1 MGAISITLA
10 NALLNHVFRNV
21 PYTSPTEIYLAL
33 YTSDPADTDTGNE
46 VSGGGYERKLV
57 TFTSPS
63 NKLSYNAN
71 DIEFPE
77 ATADWGVITHGA
89 FRTAKTGGV
98 LLKSGSLEELTGGEV
113 ISKVVLKGDQL
124 IIKAGNIAIGF
135 D

>member
-10 NALLNHVFRNV
+10 NALLDHVFRNV
-21 PYTSPTEIYLAL
+21 PYTPPTEIYLAL
-33 YTSDPADTDTGNE
+33 YTSDPGDTDTGNE
-46 VSGGGYERKLV
+46 VSGGGYERMLV

-63 NKLSYNAN
+63 NKLIYNAD

-89 FRTAKTGGV
+89 FRTAATGGV
-98 LLKSGSLEELTGGEV
+98 LLKSGSLKELTGGEV
-113 ISKVVLKGDQL
+113 TSKLILKGDQL

>member
-10 NALLNHVFRNV
+10 NALLDHVFRNV
-21 PYTSPTEIYLAL
+21 PYTPPTEIYLAL
-33 YTSDPADTDTGNE
+33 YTSDPGDTDTGNE
-46 VSGGGYERKLV
+46 VSGGGYERMLV

-89 FRTAKTGGV
+89 FRTAATGGV

-113 ISKVVLKGDQL
+113 TSKTILKGDQL